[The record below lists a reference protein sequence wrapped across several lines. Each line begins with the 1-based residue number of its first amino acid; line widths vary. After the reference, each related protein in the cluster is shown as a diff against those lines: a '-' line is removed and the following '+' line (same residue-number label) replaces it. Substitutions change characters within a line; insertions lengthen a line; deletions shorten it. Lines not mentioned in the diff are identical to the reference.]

1 MGVERVRMDGMRTLT
16 KEAKVTVRQHVPMHK
31 VYSIMDVDK
40 FNKLMKLYEQA
51 EEWGVAR
58 ADDAL
63 GIPLAWTPWEDI
75 DHTQWKAH
83 YEANRDER
91 FNYLCQR
98 NATKASWNSPARKG
112 GKTTIIKRK
121 VK

>member
-1 MGVERVRMDGMRTLT
+1 MGVERVTIDGMRTLT

-31 VYSIMDVDK
+31 VYSIMDIDK

-51 EEWGVAR
+51 EEWGADR
-58 ADDAL
+58 ADEAMGLSPTVAL
-63 GIPLAWTPWEDI
+63 YGEY
-75 DHTQWKAH
+75 DHNQWKYH

-98 NATKASWNSPARKG
+98 NASKAAWNSPTRKG
-112 GKTTIIKRK
+112 NKTTIIKRK

>member
-1 MGVERVRMDGMRTLT
+1 MDGMRTLT

-51 EEWGVAR
+51 EEWAADR

-63 GIPLAWTPWEDI
+63 GYAVWTRFEDI
-75 DHTQWKAH
+75 DHTQWKYH

-98 NATKASWNSPARKG
+98 AASKAAWNSPTRKG
-112 GKTTIIKRK
+112 NKTTIIKRK

>member
-1 MGVERVRMDGMRTLT
+1 MDGMRTLT

-51 EEWGVAR
+51 EEWAVDR
-58 ADDAL
+58 ADNAAGYYLLPD
-63 GIPLAWTPWEDI
+63 GDDGF
-75 DHTQWKAH
+75 DHEQWMYH
-83 YEANRDER
+83 YKANRDER

-98 NATKASWNSPARKG
+98 AASKAAWNSPARKG

>member
-51 EEWGVAR
+51 EEWGADR

-63 GIPLAWTPWEDI
+63 GVANWTPTEDI
-75 DHTQWKAH
+75 DYTQWKYH

-112 GKTTIIKRK
+112 GKTTINKPK

>member
-1 MGVERVRMDGMRTLT
+1 MGVTSDTVDGMRTLT
-16 KEAKVTVRQHVPMHK
+16 KEAKVTVKQHVPMHK
-31 VYSIMDVDK
+31 VYSIMDIDK
-40 FNKLMKLYEQA
+40 FNRLMKLYEQA
-51 EEWGVAR
+51 EEWAADR
-58 ADDAL
+58 ADEAL
-63 GIPLAWTPWEDI
+63 GLTPPAYKDVY
-75 DHTQWKAH
+75 DLQQWKYH

-98 NATKASWNSPARKG
+98 NASKAAWNSPARKG

>member
-1 MGVERVRMDGMRTLT
+1 MRTLT
-16 KEAKVTVRQHVPMHK
+16 KEAKVTVKQHVPM
-31 VYSIMDVDK
+31 YAIYGLMDIDK
-40 FNKLMKLYEQA
+40 FKRLKKLYEQA
-51 EEWGVAR
+51 EEWAVGR

-63 GIPLAWTPWEDI
+63 GVEWAQVEDI
-75 DHTQWKAH
+75 DWKQWQYH
-83 YEANRDER
+83 FEANRDER

-98 NATKASWNSPARKG
+98 NATKASWNSPTRKG

>member
-16 KEAKVTVRQHVPMHK
+16 KEAKVTVSQHVPM
-31 VYSIMDVDK
+31 YAIYGLMDIDK
-40 FNKLMKLYEQA
+40 FKRLMKLYDQA
-51 EEWGVAR
+51 EEWAFDR

-63 GIPLAWTPWEDI
+63 GVDRWTLVENI
-75 DHTQWKAH
+75 DWKQWQYH
-83 YEANRDER
+83 FEANRDER

-98 NATKASWNSPARKG
+98 AASKAAWNSPARKG